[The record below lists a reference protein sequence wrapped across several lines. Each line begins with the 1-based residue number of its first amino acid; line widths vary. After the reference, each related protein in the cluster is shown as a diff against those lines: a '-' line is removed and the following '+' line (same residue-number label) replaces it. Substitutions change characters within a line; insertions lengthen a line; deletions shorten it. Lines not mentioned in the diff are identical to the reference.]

1 MSLYSTSLTT
11 LSLSYLI
18 IGNSVILYVYSD
30 NCKGHRVSG
39 VDILTSKIQ
48 FEGDVLS
55 YKQVFAELMTISHD
69 RL

>member
-1 MSLYSTSLTT
+1 MNTSSSFASFT
-11 LSLSYLI
+11 
-18 IGNSVILYVYSD
+18 
-30 NCKGHRVSG
+30 G
-39 VDILTSKIQ
+39 VNYFFISDILTSKIQ